1 MRRIVHG
8 RDTYNSIAEC
18 MDELGIGRTV
28 LEGLLLEAAA
38 GRKAMIFGEAIY
50 ELKDAASNP
59 VTGKRVFGAVPPLLP
74 KLCTHRLGVH
84 HGGGH

>member
-8 RDTYNSIAEC
+8 RDTYNSMAEC
-18 MDELGIGRTV
+18 MDELGISRTA
-28 LEGLLLEAAA
+28 LEGLLSEAAA

-50 ELKDAASNP
+50 ELKDSATKSVLTECVREAL
-59 VTGKRVFGAVPPLLP
+59 PPLLP